1 LDAKAAKATSA
12 PSAQKSAE
20 QSQSTPIAQS
30 ALAALLGVATVSA
43 AAAVVENSTA
53 SSVPTF
59 HPSTQRFDQTDF
71 SGRFSKMLLACD
83 PRLLFY
89 SEEQVRSS
97 QQMVINYKDYEG
109 MDRALWEARRIVE
122 SALHPD
128 TGDVIPRPFRMSGY
142 VPYNGPICVAIV
154 ASQSTLPLLFW
165 AWVNQSQNALVNYYN
180 RNGSSPMKNETLAMS
195 YAAAV
200 GSALIVAFGLAT
212 AIQKRFEPSKAKQLL
227 KYVAFPSAVVA
238 STLNCYII
246 RSPEIE
252 SGIPLTDKAG
262 NDVLPGETSNVAA
275 ALGVYSTTASRA
287 ILQVPVYLFT
297 PLILALPPF
306 AKILTRAPA
315 LSVPLTT
322 YMVLCCFGV
331 GLPVT
336 TAIFPQ
342 ISSIPAED
350 VEQQF
355 QHLRDPA
362 NSNKTY
368 EVYYYNKGL

>member
-1 LDAKAAKATSA
+1 
-12 PSAQKSAE
+12 
-20 QSQSTPIAQS
+20 
-30 ALAALLGVATVSA
+30 
-43 AAAVVENSTA
+43 
-53 SSVPTF
+53 
-59 HPSTQRFDQTDF
+59 
-71 SGRFSKMLLACD
+71 
-83 PRLLFY
+83 
-89 SEEQVRSS
+89 
-97 QQMVINYKDYEG
+97 
-109 MDRALWEARRIVE
+109 
-122 SALHPD
+122 
-128 TGDVIPRPFRMSGY
+128 
-142 VPYNGPICVAIV
+142 
-154 ASQSTLPLLFW
+154 
-165 AWVNQSQNALVNYYN
+165 
-180 RNGSSPMKNETLAMS
+180 
-195 YAAAV
+195 
-200 GSALIVAFGLAT
+200 
-212 AIQKRFEPSKAKQLL
+212 L